1 MYTELSSKRKKVVL
15 AGILMGMFLS
25 AMTNTTVS
33 TAMPRILS
41 ALGGMEYI
49 SWALTAYML
58 TSTISM
64 PIFGKLADMYGRKP
78 FYIGGII
85 VFCIGCIL
93 CGTAVNMTQF
103 IIYRAVAGLGGGIM
117 QANSMAIVA
126 DIFPPAQRGKYQGLM
141 GAVFAL
147 SSVIGPALGGYVAD
161 HLSWSWVFWVNVP
174 IGLVAILFL
183 FIGLPKIKLD
193 GNKRIIDYIGAALL
207 ITSFAPMLLAFSWAG
222 KKYTWESKEI
232 LGMLAISI
240 ISLILFVLQE
250 KKAKEPIIPLT
261 LFNNSVFN
269 VSVITSFLMSMA
281 MFGSIMYIPMF
292 IQGVMGKSAS
302 GSGIIMPPMMMGLI
316 VASSVSGLMVSKTGK
331 YKMLALFG
339 YAVMTVGIFMMSLMN
354 AQTSVLSI
362 IINLI
367 LFGIGMGIV
376 MPIFIVAVQSAF
388 PHKQVGVVTSSV
400 QFFRSIGG
408 TFGIALMGTLLNSRF
423 YSEAV
428 KSVPQDLMKLIP
440 PDKLSILNSPQALFK
455 TGMSSA
461 NHIVEQTPEYISKLI
476 PHLKGALMV
485 SLHTIFIIGFV
496 ISAMAFISTIF
507 LKEIPLRKSNKPGIE
522 EAGKEL
528 LLEDVAAEGGMMPA
542 ESAPDLSD
550 DEEK

>member
-15 AGILMGMFLS
+15 AGILMGMFLG

-33 TAMPRILS
+33 TAMPRILT

-78 FYIGGII
+78 FYIGGIV
-85 VFCIGCIL
+85 VFLIGCVL

-103 IIYRAVAGLGGGIM
+103 IIYRAVAGLGGGVM
-117 QANSMAIVA
+117 QSIAMTIIA

-147 SSVIGPALGGYVAD
+147 SSVIGPVLGGYVAD
-161 HLSWSWVFWVNVP
+161 HLSWCWVFWINVP
-174 IGLVAILFL
+174 IGFIAILFL
-183 FIGLPKIKLD
+183 FVGLPKIKLD

-207 ITSFAPMLLAFSWAG
+207 ISSFTPMLLAFSWAG
-222 KKYTWESKEI
+222 KKYPWESEEVI
-232 LGMLAISI
+232 GLLTMSI
-240 ISLILFVLQE
+240 ISLILFIFQE
-250 KKAKEPIIPLT
+250 KRAKEPIIPLS
-261 LFNNSVFN
+261 LFKNSVFN

-281 MFGSIMYIPMF
+281 MFGTIMYVPMF
-292 IQGVMGKSAS
+292 LQGVMGKSAA

-316 VASSVSGLMVSKTGK
+316 VASSLSGLLVSKTGK
-331 YKMLALFG
+331 YKRLALFG
-339 YAVMTVGIFMMSLMN
+339 YAIMSLGIFLMSFMN
-354 AQTSVLSI
+354 AQTTILFI

-367 LFGIGMGIV
+367 LFGVGMGIV

-408 TFGIALMGTLLNSRF
+408 TFGIALMGTLLNTRF
-423 YSEAV
+423 YSEAIR
-428 KSVPQDLMKLIP
+428 SIPAELIKLIP

-455 TGMSSA
+455 SGITG
-461 NHIVEQTPEYISKLI
+461 NHLIEQTPGYISKLI
-476 PHLKGALMV
+476 PHLKGALTV
-485 SLHTIFIIGFV
+485 SLHTIFMIGFI
-496 ISAMAFISTIF
+496 ISVLALVFTFF
-507 LKEIPLRKSNKPGIE
+507 LKEIPLRKSNKPGLE

-542 ESAPDLSD
+542 ESTPDLS
-550 DEEK
+550 EE